1 MRERSSSGQQRQARL
16 IAREKELGDLKPT
29 TKDSSLTDIMG
40 LEARMILTR
49 STSISSKVT
58 ERLSRS
64 GADSFLNRSSANAQF
79 PREVPKQARGGAPQP
94 TQNGVLEQ
102 LVIVRHGDASFW
114 LGHYQ
119 RFFFELLPPS

>member
-49 STSISSKVT
+49 STSISSRK
-58 ERLSRS
+58 
-64 GADSFLNRSSANAQF
+64 
-79 PREVPKQARGGAPQP
+79 
-94 TQNGVLEQ
+94 
-102 LVIVRHGDASFW
+102 
-114 LGHYQ
+114 
-119 RFFFELLPPS
+119 